1 MRTGRVDGTGG
12 ESKVLQE
19 VLADLKN
26 LFQTAELYL
35 RNQMTKTPNLGLKL
49 KKKKN
54 CESFNVSPFLGK
66 EFRKRGKSLGS

>member
-1 MRTGRVDGTGG
+1 MVPKLPISS
-12 ESKVLQE
+12 EMQE
-19 VLADLKN
+19 KKL

-66 EFRKRGKSLGS
+66 KFRKRGKSLGS